1 MSYEEF
7 LDLPVTYINEF
18 AQNIQYKVNNNIPFS
33 DDELL
38 MQDHFIRYT
47 KELKLQEDK
56 TRLEYHYSLDAYE
69 KDKYK

>member
-18 AQNIQYKVNNNIPFS
+18 VENINFKNKNSIPFTEE
-33 DDELL
+33 ELEL
-38 MQDHFIRYT
+38 QEHFIRYT

-69 KDKYK
+69 KG

>member
-1 MSYEEF
+1 MSYDEF

-18 AQNIQYKVNNNIPFS
+18 VENINFKNKNNIPFTEE
-33 DDELL
+33 ELEL
-38 MQDHFIRYT
+38 QEHFIRYT

-69 KDKYK
+69 KDK

>member
-7 LDLPVTYINEF
+7 LDLPVDYISRL
-18 AQNIQYKVNNNIPFS
+18 AQNIKYKREHNISFS

-69 KDKYK
+69 KG

>member
-18 AQNIQYKVNNNIPFS
+18 VESINFKNKNKVPFTEEELEIQ
-33 DDELL
+33 E
-38 MQDHFIRYT
+38 HFIRYT

-56 TRLEYHYSLDAYE
+56 TRLEYYYSLDAYE
-69 KDKYK
+69 KG

>member
-18 AQNIQYKVNNNIPFS
+18 VENINFKNKNNIPFTEE
-33 DDELL
+33 ELEL
-38 MQDHFIRYT
+38 QEHFISYT

-69 KDKYK
+69 KG